1 MDIQAALEWCDQVMA
16 KVDGERMAWSQC
28 LDRISFAIGMAREV
42 PLVYY
47 ADGERYEIGTAQ
59 IQHDDGL
66 LTAAMHI
73 TSIKHEFL
81 THPIMR
87 APRGSYSIS
96 IRTEP
101 PAEVSVKP
109 IPAKPAS
116 SYSFGFGEGSKQ
128 WDSMRV
134 IDLMGRVT
142 ESPVSEFRKKYM
154 RYSTDAMDRIHPRFS
169 TYDRPFAHY
178 SMMPD
183 GTFINN
189 LTGKPVFTEEK
200 DD

>member
-116 SYSFGFGEGSKQ
+116 SYSFGFGENGYDVRLLEGDGS
-128 WDSMRV
+128 
-134 IDLMGRVT
+134 I
-142 ESPVSEFRKKYM
+142 SEMTSEEFQRKYRKHEPLPR
-154 RYSTDAMDRIHPRFS
+154 RYSKLDV
-169 TYDRPFAHY
+169 PFAHY
-178 SMMPD
+178 TMKKD
-183 GTFINN
+183 GSVINN
-189 LTGKPVFTEEK
+189 FTGQTVLTTIKK

>member
-116 SYSFGFGEGSKQ
+116 SYSFGFGEDGP
-128 WDSMRV
+128 DYRV
-134 IDLMGRVT
+134 LRLHRYVEND
-142 ESPVSEFRKKYM
+142 VSIEPKSYVL
-154 RYSTDAMDRIHPRFS
+154 PR
-169 TYDRPFAHY
+169 HY
-178 SMMPD
+178 SNLDVPFTHYTMKND
-183 GTFINN
+183 GSVVNN
-189 LTGKPVFTEEK
+189 LTGQTVFTKRKK